1 MRQIAAVVSFLIA
14 LLWVSCSVPTTKTHF
29 LALGDSYTIGESV
42 AVAQR
47 WPEQLVV
54 DLKNKGLRI
63 DSLQIIAKTGW
74 TTDELLQGIS
84 KSALVPEYDLVT
96 LMIGVNNQYR
106 GRSLDNFREEL
117 SVLME
122 KSIQFAGGD
131 PTRVFVVSIPDWGV
145 TPFAKTRDRVQISH
159 AIDNFNVEIQKQC
172 QSRALRYIDVTEVSR
187 QAVTDSSLVAS
198 DGLHPS
204 GQMYSLWV
212 EKMSPIIAE
221 ALHD

>member
-1 MRQIAAVVSFLIA
+1 MRQMAAVVSFLIA
-14 LLWVSCSVPTTKTHF
+14 LIWASCSAPTNKTHF

-54 DLKNKGLRI
+54 DMKNKGLRI

-74 TTDELLQGIS
+74 TTDELLLGIS
-84 KSALVPEYDLVT
+84 KSILAPEYDLVT

-122 KSIQFAGGD
+122 KSIRFAGGD

-145 TPFAKTRDRVQISH
+145 TPFAKARDRVQISR
-159 AIDNFNVEIQKQC
+159 AIDSFNIEIQKQC
-172 QSRALRYIDVTEVSR
+172 QSRALRYIDVTEMSR
-187 QAVTDSSLVAS
+187 QAAMDSSLVAS

>member
-1 MRQIAAVVSFLIA
+1 MRQMAAVVSFLIA
-14 LLWVSCSVPTTKTHF
+14 LLWASCSAPTTTHY

-42 AVAQR
+42 VVSQR

-54 DLKNKGLRI
+54 DLKNKGLRM

-84 KSALVPEYDLVT
+84 KNKLVPEYDLVT

-117 SVLME
+117 IVLME

-131 PTRVFVVSIPDWGV
+131 TTRVFVVSIPDWGV
-145 TPFAKTRDRVQISH
+145 TPYAKNRDRVQISR
-159 AIDNFNVEIQKQC
+159 AIDSFNIEIQKQC
-172 QSRALRYIDVTEVSR
+172 QSRALRYIDVTEISR
-187 QAVTDSSLVAS
+187 QAAMDSSLVAT

-212 EKMSPIIAE
+212 EKMSPIIVK